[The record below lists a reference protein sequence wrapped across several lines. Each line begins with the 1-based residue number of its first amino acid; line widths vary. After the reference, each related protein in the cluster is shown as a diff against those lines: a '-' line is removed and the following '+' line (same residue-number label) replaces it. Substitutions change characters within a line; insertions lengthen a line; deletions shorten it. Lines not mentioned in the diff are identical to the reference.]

1 MITDLFTAEMLEA
14 DIAVNAELECWMCE
28 QEVSKIVQL
37 RKGNLSVEV
46 CSKKKTE
53 GAVCASFLPEWSK
66 V

>member
-14 DIAVNAELECWMCE
+14 PIAVNAQLECWMCE
-28 QEVSKIVQL
+28 QEVSKIVEL

-46 CSKKKTE
+46 CETD
-53 GAVCASFLPEWSK
+53 ASYLVEWSR